1 MADHLAG
8 QWALVTGASSGFGVD
23 FARQLAAKGMNLLLV
38 ARREDKLRA
47 VAGEVAQAHGVQ
59 TVPVAL
65 DLAQEDAPRQ
75 LFEMTKAAGQAITV
89 LINNAGFGL
98 YGKFTDLAW
107 EREREMLDIDI
118 TALVHLTKLY
128 AADMII
134 RKNGYILQ
142 VASVG
147 AFQPSPLYAVY
158 GAAKAFVLSFGEA
171 VNYELRGSGV
181 SVTTTCPGP
190 AATEFLAVSGQH
202 KTFYQRM
209 VMMESTDVVR
219 VSLDA
224 MLRRKASVVPGRMNA
239 FAAWSVR
246 LMPRRLAAALAERT
260 MQSN

>member
-1 MADHLAG
+1 MAENLAG
-8 QWALVTGASSGFGVD
+8 KWALVTGASSGFGVD
-23 FARQLAAKGMNLLLV
+23 FARQLAAKGMNLVLA

-47 VAGEVAQAHGVQ
+47 VADEVARAHGIQ

-65 DLAQEDAPRQ
+65 DLTQEDAPKQ
-75 LFEMTKAAGQAITV
+75 LFEMTKAAGQDISV

-98 YGKFTDLAW
+98 YGRFTELAW

-128 AADMII
+128 AADMTA
-134 RKNGYILQ
+134 RKHGYILQ

-147 AFQPSPLYAVY
+147 AFQPTPLYAVY
-158 GAAKAFVLSFGEA
+158 SAAKAFVLSFGEA

-190 AATEFLAVSGQH
+190 AATEFLAVSGQLR
-202 KTFYQRM
+202 TLYQRM
-209 VMMESTDVVR
+209 VMMESADVVR
-219 VSLDA
+219 ISLDA

-246 LMPRRLAAALAERT
+246 LMPRRLAAALAGRT
-260 MQSN
+260 MKSN

>member
-1 MADHLAG
+1 MPGDLAG
-8 QWALVTGASSGFGVD
+8 KWALVTGASSGFGVD
-23 FARQLAAKGMNLLLV
+23 FARQLAAKGMNLVLV
-38 ARREDKLRA
+38 ARRENQLRA
-47 VAGEVAQAHGVQ
+47 VADEVAQAHGVQ

-65 DLAQEDAPRQ
+65 DLAAPDAPQQ
-75 LFEMTKAAGQAITV
+75 LFEMTKAAGQDISV

-98 YGKFTDLAW
+98 YGRFTDLAW

-128 AADMII
+128 AADMTA
-134 RKNGYILQ
+134 RKSGYILQ
-142 VASVG
+142 VASNG
-147 AFQPSPLYAVY
+147 AFQPTPLYAVY
-158 GAAKAFVLSFGEA
+158 AAAKAFVLSFGEA

-190 AATEFLAVSGQH
+190 AATEFLAVSGQR

-209 VMMESTDVVR
+209 VMMESADVVR
-219 VSLDA
+219 ISLDA

-246 LMPRRLAAALAERT
+246 FVPRRLAAALAERT
-260 MQSN
+260 MKSN

>member
-1 MADHLAG
+1 MTENLAG
-8 QWALVTGASSGFGVD
+8 KWALVTGASSGFGVD
-23 FARQLAAKGMNLLLV
+23 FAKQLAGKGMNLVLV
-38 ARREDKLRA
+38 ARREDRLRA
-47 VAGEVAQAHGVQ
+47 VADEVAQAHGVQ

-65 DLAQEDAPRQ
+65 DLAQEVAPQQ
-75 LFEMTKAAGQAITV
+75 LFEMTKAAGQDITV

-98 YGKFTDLAW
+98 YGRFTDLAW

-128 AADMII
+128 TADMAA
-134 RKNGYILQ
+134 RKSGYVLQ
-142 VASVG
+142 VASNG
-147 AFQPSPLYAVY
+147 AFQPTPLYAVY
-158 GAAKAFVLSFGEA
+158 AAAKAFVLSFGEA

-190 AATEFLAVSGQH
+190 AATEFLAVSGQR

-209 VMMESTDVVR
+209 VMMQSADVAR
-219 VSLDA
+219 ISLDA

-260 MQSN
+260 MSN